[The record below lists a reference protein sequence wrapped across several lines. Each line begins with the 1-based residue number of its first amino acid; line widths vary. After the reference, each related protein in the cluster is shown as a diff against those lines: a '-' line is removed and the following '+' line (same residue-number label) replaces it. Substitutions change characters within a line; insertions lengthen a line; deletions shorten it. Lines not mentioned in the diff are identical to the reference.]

1 MFLLVWLCVVCRVLL
16 LKVLT
21 PVVQAEV
28 VLELVMLI
36 VGGHRLVLIGGVQVQ
51 C

>member
-1 MFLLVWLCVVCRVLL
+1 MAWLCVVCRVLL

-28 VLELVMLI
+28 VQELVMLI
-36 VGGHRLVLIGGVQVQ
+36 VGGHRLVLFGDEQVQ
-51 C
+51 Y